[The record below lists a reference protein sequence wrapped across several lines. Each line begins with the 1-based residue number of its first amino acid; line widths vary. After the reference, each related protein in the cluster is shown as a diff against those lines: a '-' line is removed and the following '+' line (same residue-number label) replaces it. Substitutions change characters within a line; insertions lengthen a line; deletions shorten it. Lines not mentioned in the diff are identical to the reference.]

1 MKVYLDTSVVLRKLF
16 NEPGQISAWGKWQRA
31 YASRIWLT
39 EALRT
44 VDRIRLEGRI
54 ADRDVAQ
61 LREELGIIN
70 DALYVIPVNEEI
82 LSRAGEAFPTTLG
95 TLDAVHL
102 ASALMVRAATGLDRF
117 LTHDRRLGLAAK
129 SLGFS
134 VEGVQVNL

>member
-16 NEPGQISAWGKWQRA
+16 NEPDMISGWGKWQRA

-39 EALRT
+39 EARRT

-54 ADRDVAQ
+54 ADGDVAQ
-61 LREELGIIN
+61 LHAELGIIN
-70 DALYVIPVNEEI
+70 DALYLIPVNEEI
-82 LSRAGEAFPTTLG
+82 LGRAGEAFPTTLG

-117 LTHDRRLGLAAK
+117 LTHDRRLALAAK

-134 VEGVQVNL
+134 VAGVQGKL